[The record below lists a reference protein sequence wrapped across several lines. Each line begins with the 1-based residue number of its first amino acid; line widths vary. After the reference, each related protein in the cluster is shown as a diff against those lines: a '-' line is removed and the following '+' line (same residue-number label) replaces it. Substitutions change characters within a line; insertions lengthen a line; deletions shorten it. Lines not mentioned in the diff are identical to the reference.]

1 MNDKVDDKNIKT
13 EVKSTIPGAYSGKP
27 GIAPRP
33 FSFANPP
40 ESALKRA
47 VVPIVK
53 TDILVGNVQIINQ
66 GGERQLHSHTGMDG
80 FWMVLKGRVR
90 FYGPEDETVIK
101 ECGPMEGVFV
111 PRNVSYWF
119 ESVGEEQAHLLQVEA
134 IDKTVENKFIAHG
147 PRRPESGPAPRVQL
161 RDDPAS

>member
-1 MNDKVDDKNIKT
+1 MDANTKT
-13 EVKSTIPGAYSGKP
+13 EVISTQPAAYRGKP
-27 GIAPRP
+27 GTEARP
-33 FSFANPP
+33 FSFATPP
-40 ESALKRA
+40 QSTIKRA
-47 VVPIVK
+47 VVPIVR
-53 TDILVGNVQIINQ
+53 TDILVGQIQIINN

-161 RDDPAS
+161 RDDPASS